1 MKLLSLNGKNYVV
14 GKKIGSGSFGIVYNA
29 ILDNTKK
36 KFAIKKFSDNYDL
49 GTLREISML
58 KLLKNNE
65 HNHIINMEDI
75 IINNNNIYIVM
86 KKYYMNL
93 AEAIEKDILNNKTK
107 NNIILKLTKALVF
120 LKSNGIIHRDIKPE
134 NILLDKEF
142 NPILCDFSL
151 AKLFSGVHSEGTHTG
166 KIATVTYRP
175 PEVVFKKEYSF
186 PVDSWSLG
194 VVCFEMF
201 FKQFLDFSTDKEILD
216 FFRNNLGKIGNSTI
230 SKTLK
235 GLLNPNPKKRWTP
248 EDVLH
253 NYYNLQYKP
262 DIIFNICQKCVV
274 SNTIKNICDCFDVE
288 KKITRWAAQ
297 IYHNITKCE
306 PHSAVLIACK
316 FYETELQDFS
326 DFEEFE
332 EEEKILLKKM
342 NFNLFI

>member
-1 MKLLSLNGKNYVV
+1 MKLQSLNGNIYLI

-29 ILDNTKK
+29 TIYNTKK
-36 KFAIKKFSDNYDL
+36 EFAIKKFSDNYSL

-65 HNHIINMEDI
+65 HNNIINMEDI

-93 AEAIEKDILNNKTK
+93 AEAIDKDLLNIKNKR
-107 NNIILKLTKALVF
+107 NIILKLTKALAF

-134 NILLDKEF
+134 NILLDKDF

-175 PEVVFKKEYSF
+175 PEVVLKKEYSF

-201 FKQFLDFSTDKEILD
+201 FKQFLGFTTDKETLD
-216 FFRNNLGKIGNSTI
+216 FFQNNLESIGNSTV

-248 EDVLH
+248 DKVLH
-253 NYYNLQYKP
+253 NYYKIEYKP
-262 DIIFNICQKCVV
+262 DIIFNICQNCVI
-274 SNTIKNICDCFDVE
+274 SNTIKNICDCFEVE

-297 IYHNITKCE
+297 IYHNNTHCE

-332 EEEKILLKKM
+332 EEEKILLEKM